1 MYYLSKKVESMKSVC
16 RILVIWL
23 TTAMLF
29 VQTIGP
35 ANLFGC
41 CCSNGTSDESRLQN
55 KTNCCNLKRP
65 SKALAS
71 DQNGCCL
78 KRITK
83 TATTEKQN
91 LKPVSDESLAACL
104 QNNQYNDSNC
114 HCVKNSFF
122 PAIPT
127 ESTLTQRAQLASLFL
142 ALAGDSSPLNLEDHC
157 PPLSCE
163 DSSYLMSFQKFSQ
176 IRLCVTLI

>member
-1 MYYLSKKVESMKSVC
+1 MRSVC
-16 RILVIWL
+16 RFLVIWL

-41 CCSNGTSDESRLQN
+41 CCSNVTSDESRLQN
-55 KTNCCNLKRP
+55 KTNYCNLKRH

-83 TATTEKQN
+83 TTTTEKQN
-91 LKPVSDESLAACL
+91 LKPVSDERLTPCL
-104 QNNQYNDSNC
+104 HNNQYNNSSC
-114 HCVKNSFF
+114 HCVKNNFY

-127 ESTLTQRAQLASLFL
+127 ESTLTQRMQLASVFL
-142 ALAGDSSPLNLEDHC
+142 ALASDSSPSNLEDQY
-157 PPLSCE
+157 PLSCE
-163 DSSYLMSFQKFSQ
+163 DSSCLMSFQKFAQ